1 MPLEDAKVE
10 IVAYVQQLETSY
22 TDAVRDLQMM
32 IEREKR
38 ASKKVVSEHVNTTV
52 QRSDLESLFMDCI
65 EDVRKDIMRRRLKVE
80 IESNKKF

>member
-10 IVAYVQQLETSY
+10 IVAYVQQLETGY

-38 ASKKVVSEHVNTTV
+38 ASKKVVSEQVNTTV